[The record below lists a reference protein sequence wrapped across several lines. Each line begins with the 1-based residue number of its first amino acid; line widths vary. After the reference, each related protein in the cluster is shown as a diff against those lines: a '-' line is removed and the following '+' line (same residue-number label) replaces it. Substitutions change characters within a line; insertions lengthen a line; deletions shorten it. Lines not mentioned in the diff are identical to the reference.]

1 MSGQALS
8 LYEIN
13 TLIKEVLEYSFNETY
28 WIKAEIAR
36 INENYSGHCYLELV
50 EKAEFADQVI
60 AQGRGIIWNNI
71 YRQLKKYFFLNTGK
85 ELSPGMKILFKARI
99 EYHVVYGL
107 SFYILDIDPS
117 YTIGDM
123 LLQKKQ
129 VIEKLKYEGVFDMN
143 KELPFPI
150 VPQRIAVISSETAA
164 GYGDFIAHLKENPY
178 NYIFYTTLFPSVMQG
193 EKAEPSIVAALENI
207 FKKLNHFDVVVII
220 RGGGGQVDL
229 SCFDSYILANHVAQF
244 PIPVLTGIGHDQDD
258 SVVDMVAH
266 TRLKTPT
273 AVADFIIEKVK
284 DYETTIDQLSQIAIS
299 RTYEIISSQSN
310 YLESLYTRLPLI
322 INNVYSQNMNYL
334 KEIVQRTIK
343 SKNYYLNA
351 ENQKIIYLLN
361 YLKIRI
367 EQFIQTKEKGLEYIK
382 QDLTKAMESFL
393 QHHMQKLAMYE
404 QVAQLSDPANIL
416 KKGFSITL
424 VNDTVLHDS
433 KHVKEG
439 EEMVTI
445 LYKGKVKSI
454 VKNKIL

>member
-1 MSGQALS
+1 
-8 LYEIN
+8 
-13 TLIKEVLEYSFNETY
+13 
-28 WIKAEIAR
+28 
-36 INENYSGHCYLELV
+36 
-50 EKAEFADQVI
+50 
-60 AQGRGIIWNNI
+60 
-71 YRQLKKYFFLNTGK
+71 
-85 ELSPGMKILFKARI
+85 
-99 EYHVVYGL
+99 
-107 SFYILDIDPS
+107 
-117 YTIGDM
+117 
-123 LLQKKQ
+123 
-129 VIEKLKYEGVFDMN
+129 
-143 KELPFPI
+143 
-150 VPQRIAVISSETAA
+150 
-164 GYGDFIAHLKENPY
+164 
-178 NYIFYTTLFPSVMQG
+178 
-193 EKAEPSIVAALENI
+193 
-207 FKKLNHFDVVVII
+207 
-220 RGGGGQVDL
+220 
-229 SCFDSYILANHVAQF
+229 
-244 PIPVLTGIGHDQDD
+244 
-258 SVVDMVAH
+258 
-266 TRLKTPT
+266 
-273 AVADFIIEKVK
+273 
-284 DYETTIDQLSQIAIS
+284 
-299 RTYEIISSQSN
+299 
-310 YLESLYTRLPLI
+310 
-322 INNVYSQNMNYL
+322 MNYL